1 MNETIKNK
9 LKSLVFNIVETILI
23 FLIGKL
29 LNLPINFVIMIM
41 LTFVLSRMCFGK
53 TMHFKTWYRCLIC
66 SLTIML
72 SLFLILKVDLV
83 ISILFTIFSALIMT
97 GRANINDMYLWK
109 PKDESKYK
117 DIEEYVKYN
126 LTNSKLIEF
135 EENLK
140 KADDVLFLIY
150 KDKFK
155 KEMSLN
161 KISEELEGMDT
172 ARIVEKLDQIALAI
186 RIHCAI

>member
-1 MNETIKNK
+1 MKETIKNK
-9 LKSLVFNIVETILI
+9 LKSLAFNIVETILI

-29 LNLPINFVIMIM
+29 LSLPINFVIMIM

-53 TMHFKTWYRCLIC
+53 TMHFKTWYRCLVC

-97 GRANINDMYLWK
+97 GRANIQDMYLWK
-109 PKDESKYK
+109 PKSESKYK
-117 DIEEYVKYN
+117 DIEEYVKYHM
-126 LTNSKLIEF
+126 TNSKLIEF

-140 KADDVLFLIY
+140 RTDDVLYQIY
-150 KDKFK
+150 KCRFK
-155 KEMSLN
+155 EKMSFGE
-161 KISEELEGMDT
+161 ISKLLKDMDT

-186 RIHCAI
+186 RIHCGI